1 MKKEILNLAAI
12 YLFILV
18 FSIVLR
24 NMIGVACNLRILQ
37 VNLHAALNFVH
48 ARNRSQLFILG
59 NTVVNNE
66 LGLSEIIFS
75 QLLNVICLLLP
86 TSS

>member
-37 VNLHAALNFVH
+37 VNLHAALNFV
-48 ARNRSQLFILG
+48 
-59 NTVVNNE
+59 TCKE
-66 LGLSEIIFS
+66 LQSIIYFG
-75 QLLNVICLLLP
+75 
-86 TSS
+86 